1 MFGRFLNRLTRRRRN
16 RHELRRE
23 AEAKM
28 LQLRAKKLKAERK
41 QLERTRITKLK
52 QLKGGMQYWLA
63 IPGMGITAVTV
74 MRHEQGQPICFVPK
88 WDRGDN
94 TIIRIL
100 GWRQVGGTNTTIIR
114 SLPRRKDH
122 ANYGLVISYEHAR
135 PSTLAPLH
143 CGSSFFRLTPRQRM
157 TLAQST

>member
-1 MFGRFLNRLTRRRRN
+1 MFGRFLNRLTRRPRN

-28 LQLRAKKLKAERK
+28 LQLRTKTLKAERK

-52 QLKGGMQYWLA
+52 HLKGGTQYWLA
-63 IPGMGITAVTV
+63 VPGMDTTTVTV
-74 MRHEQGQPICFVPK
+74 MGHEQGQPICFVPK
-88 WDRGDN
+88 WNHGDN

-100 GWRQVGGTNTTIIR
+100 GWRQVSSTNTTIIR
-114 SLPRRKDH
+114 SLPKGKDH
-122 ANYGLVISYEHAR
+122 TSYGLVISYEHAR
-135 PSTLAPLH
+135 TSTLAPLH

-157 TLAQST
+157 TLV